1 VGKTP
6 AKPGLQFQRGFFIV
20 PAACFFVNERAMSLD
35 GVVCRA
41 SQSGGGS
48 RGFWCP
54 SKHPLALWQVVEIQ
68 IDSAIL
74 APRTRSYSFL
84 ASAISAALR
93 FQWEVTME
101 RLTGPI
107 LYVLIAWGIV
117 TAVFML
123 LLIRRSL
130 LASHEDDQIFLDAAQ
145 EHMAREQR
153 ELVAK
158 IQTLSRPLM
167 TSGIASG
174 ALLLVLA
181 GLWLYNGLKNF

>member
-1 VGKTP
+1 M
-6 AKPGLQFQRGFFIV
+6 L
-20 PAACFFVNERAMSLD
+20 
-35 GVVCRA
+35 
-41 SQSGGGS
+41 
-48 RGFWCP
+48 
-54 SKHPLALWQVVEIQ
+54 
-68 IDSAIL
+68 SAIL
-74 APRTRSYSFL
+74 RSSAVSHPLVL
-84 ASAISAALR
+84 AEPKAACR
-93 FQWEVTME
+93 FQWEVIMDS
-101 RLTGPI
+101 LTGSI

-130 LASHEDDQIFLDAAQ
+130 LASHEDDQIFLDGAS

-153 ELVAK
+153 ELIAK
-158 IQTLSRPLM
+158 IQTLSRPLL